1 LASVIPAFSVEIP
14 VNDDSPPAKIYG
26 IMRDALL
33 THFRE
38 QASEAYTE
46 SPSEKVE

>member
-1 LASVIPAFSVEIP
+1 MLEVLELIKRTIP

-38 QASEAYTE
+38 QA
-46 SPSEKVE
+46 